1 MPNIVNTHVVFHS
14 INDDGKKKW
23 NELCRR
29 FKDWKEDEYV
39 SQYPLSQIFGLPES
53 DDGPGSYSWNIENM
67 GSKWAFLQ
75 DPSDDGFIVES
86 AWSCPFE
93 ALGYIADQISDVDP
107 NFVMTV
113 RSQDE
118 MPNWILAAIYDCG
131 ELYDSEEFSWEE
143 IRDYMNAH
151 DKDLAEHYIEE
162 EEDWD
167 DEGRD
172 MMYDVVWE
180 MCDEMLYDS
189 MRTMLTSMEE

>member
-1 MPNIVNTHVVFHS
+1 MPNIVNTHVSFHE
-14 INDDGKKKW
+14 INDEGKKKW
-23 NELCRR
+23 NEMCER
-29 FKDWKEDEYV
+29 FKEWNEEGKH
-39 SQYPLSQIFGLPES
+39 SFPLSELWGLPES
-53 DDGPGSYSWNIENM
+53 EDGPGSYSWNVENM

-75 DPSDDGFIVES
+75 DPSDDSFLIES
-86 AWSCPFE
+86 AWSCPFG
-93 ALGYIADQISDVDP
+93 ALDYIAGQITEVDP

-118 MPNWILAAIYDCG
+118 MPNWILVAVYQDG
-131 ELYDSEEFSWEE
+131 ELFDSEEFEWEE

-151 DKDLAEHYIEE
+151 DDDLASHYIEE

-172 MMYDVVWE
+172 IMYDVIWE